1 MPAATKN
8 ERIDIRTSPLA
19 KRTLQDAA
27 MARSKT
33 VSQFVLDAALKEA
46 DAVLAEQG
54 RFILT
59 GEEWSRFVQA
69 LDEPARPKPRLEKL
83 LQEKS
88 VFE

>member
-1 MPAATKN
+1 MPAAAKN
-8 ERIDIRTSPLA
+8 ERIDIRTSALA

-33 VSQFVLDAALKEA
+33 VSEFILDAALKEA

-59 GEEWSRFVQA
+59 SDEWSRFTQA
-69 LDEPARPKPRLEKL
+69 LDAPAKPRPRLERL

>member
-1 MPAATKN
+1 MPAAAKN

-27 MARSKT
+27 TARSKT
-33 VSQFVLDAALKEA
+33 VSEFVLDAALKEA

-69 LDEPARPKPRLEKL
+69 LDEPAKPKPRLEKL